1 MNHGRCVG
9 CWWYKAITEKYV
21 YVSIANLGISE
32 KLGKGKCYMHN
43 GGNDAECDYKLVNGE
58 SYCPDYLNRKRGDR
72 EMGMS
77 LDEWISTK

>member
-1 MNHGRCVG
+1 MNHGRCVR
-9 CWWYKAITEKYV
+9 CWWYKAITERS
-21 YVSIANLGISE
+21 VSIAKSGISE
-32 KLGKGKCYMHN
+32 KLGKGRCYMHN
-43 GGNDAECDYKLVNGE
+43 GGNDVESDYTFVNGE